1 MPLLKRVN
9 MRNPLF
15 TYRYHAL
22 LATVC
27 TLLLMCTGH
36 AQRSANDTRVLEI
49 EQRMQDWRKALLSR
63 DSMVLES
70 ILSEDVT
77 YGHTNALMQSK
88 QSLITSVMR
97 GEQDYRK
104 IDIVSMSTRVYENT
118 ALVNLQSNVSLVYH
132 GKEMTLGM
140 DSLFVWVNQNG
151 IWKLVAR
158 QSVKNS

>member
-1 MPLLKRVN
+1 
-9 MRNPLF
+9 
-15 TYRYHAL
+15 
-22 LATVC
+22 
-27 TLLLMCTGH
+27 
-36 AQRSANDTRVLEI
+36 LEI

>member
-9 MRNPLF
+9 MRNPLS

-22 LATVC
+22 LATIC
-27 TLLLMCTGH
+27 TLLLLCTGH
-36 AQRSANDTRVLEI
+36 AQHSASDSRVLEI

-97 GEQDYRK
+97 GEQEYRK

-140 DSLFVWVNQNG
+140 DALFVWVNQNG